1 VRIRISLGCRL
12 YSFSRACDCWNVS
25 FVWSRWEEIA
35 FVRNFFIMCSTWH
48 LTIPEEGVEGCMFT
62 GMDHVGVAV
71 KNLDEALK
79 VYRDVLGFKLEGIH
93 VLTERK
99 VKVAFLSTGGQTQ
112 IELLEPL
119 SSDSTIGKF
128 LESRGEG
135 IHHFAVYVK
144 DVEGVLKELKSKGVA
159 LIDETPKM
167 GAEGKKIA
175 FVHPKST
182 KGVLLELVQ
191 KP

>member
-1 VRIRISLGCRL
+1 M
-12 YSFSRACDCWNVS
+12 
-25 FVWSRWEEIA
+25 
-35 FVRNFFIMCSTWH
+35 FI
-48 LTIPEEGVEGCMFT
+48 

-71 KNLDEALK
+71 KNLDEAIG
-79 VYRDVLGFKLEGIH
+79 VYRDILGFKLLGVH

-99 VKVAFLSTGGQTQ
+99 VRVAFLSSGGETQ

-119 SSDSTIGKF
+119 GSESPVAKF

-135 IHHFAVYVK
+135 IHHIAVKVDDIEK
-144 DVEGVLKELKSKGVA
+144 ALEELKKKGVM
-159 LIDETPKM
+159 LVDEKPRA

-182 KGVLLELVQ
+182 KGVLLELVME
-191 KP
+191 